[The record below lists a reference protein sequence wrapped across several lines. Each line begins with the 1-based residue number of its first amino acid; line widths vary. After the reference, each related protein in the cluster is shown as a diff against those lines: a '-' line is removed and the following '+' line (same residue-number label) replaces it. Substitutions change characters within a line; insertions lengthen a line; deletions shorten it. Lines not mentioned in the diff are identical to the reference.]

1 MNPRSSIIAFVVVA
15 SSIAVHG
22 QIAQWT
28 FEAAPPADL
37 ANSTDIG
44 PLSADVGSGTATGH
58 HASAAS
64 DWLTPP
70 GNGSA
75 NALSVNTWSAGDYLQ
90 FAVSTQG
97 GGGAS
102 RLEINWDHTS
112 SGTGPRDFGLQYST
126 DGTSFTTLSS
136 YSVLENVVVAS
147 PAPNARNDWRSS
159 GARQSLYTFNADTGS
174 VPGGLVG
181 LDTVYFRL
189 TDAGTV
195 SANGGTVA
203 TSGTSRADN
212 FTVSFAAV
220 PEPEEYAA
228 MFAAGLVAFAVVRR
242 RWARQQ

>member
-1 MNPRSSIIAFVVVA
+1 MNPRFPIIAFAIVATSIIAQ
-15 SSIAVHG
+15 G

-44 PLSADVGSGTATGH
+44 PLSADVGIGTALGH

-70 GNGSA
+70 GNASA
-75 NALSVNTWSAGDYLQ
+75 NSLSVNTWSAGDYLQ

-102 RLEINWDHTS
+102 RLEVDWDHTS
-112 SGTGPRDFGLQYST
+112 SGTGPRDFSLQYSS
-126 DGTSFTTLSS
+126 DGTSFTTLFS
-136 YSVLENVVVAS
+136 YSVLENAVVAS
-147 PAPNARNDWRSS
+147 PSPNARNDWRSS
-159 GARQSLYTFNADTGS
+159 GGRQSLYTFQADTGS

-195 SANGGTVA
+195 SANGGAVTA
-203 TSGTSRADN
+203 GGTSRADN

-228 MFAAGLVAFAVVRR
+228 MFAAGLAAFAVVRR
-242 RWARQQ
+242 RWARPQ